1 MKINFKRVATAALAV
16 AMSLSLASPALAVDP
31 EATPAPVTEG
41 NLTVTG
47 HELTGK
53 NVFAVRMFTAT
64 VNKTTD
70 SEGEEQTT
78 SYARTDYELEDKWL
92 PFFESLKGVT
102 IPDEATEEKKKD
114 AALAYVEGLVANS
127 DTEWAAFAEKA
138 QDWLY
143 KQSLYTVAEETVTI
157 KKDWQALAYVEKA
170 TKVDPVKPNE
180 APSGSAVFESL
191 PSGYYI
197 VFPEGGSTGN
207 SGRATDAML
216 INIPTDKDGATWKI
230 KSTFPTV
237 NKKVDTDGDGADST
251 PPADNGSAQVG
262 DIVTFTLTSKVPDM
276 SDYTEFY
283 FAFNDTLSR
292 GLALVDAGNAVV
304 SEEKNPV
311 TEDDV
316 TVTIGEELVTSG
328 YKVSLHGT
336 VLKVEFTDL
345 KKVAQA
351 AETEDVGKEIV
362 VTYQAMITEDAVV
375 GNPALNTVEVE
386 YSNDPSKQT
395 HGTST
400 PDESKVYTYKID
412 VNKWASDIAGE
423 KTGNLAGAEFI
434 LSTSATA
441 PTAEEIEDDYT
452 TYKGLVKLNGIDKAY
467 RVAKPGEK
475 SVNSFITVDSG
486 DTTISGLEAGTYY
499 LHEVAA
505 PSGYNKLKKPIT
517 IVIAVKDYTTGAATI
532 TVNGTAVSGDSTVV
546 DVENKK
552 GIELPETG
560 SIGTIGLTAA
570 GVAIVLLGV
579 FAPRKKKK
587 SNQE

>member
-1 MKINFKRVATAALAV
+1 MKINFKHVATAALAV
-16 AMSLSLASPALAVDP
+16 AMSLSLASPALA
-31 EATPAPVTEG
+31 EPVTTTESYG
-41 NLTVTG
+41 SLTVTG
-47 HELTGK
+47 NELAGK

-92 PFFESLKGVT
+92 PFFESLEGVT

-127 DTEWAAFAEKA
+127 ETEWAAFAEKA

-143 KQSLYTVAEETVTI
+143 KKSLYTVAEETVTI
-157 KKDWQALAYVEKA
+157 TNDWQALAYVEKA

-237 NKKVDTDGDGADST
+237 NKKVDTDGGGADST
-251 PPADNGSAQVG
+251 PAADNGSAQVG

-276 SDYTEFY
+276 SDYTTFY
-283 FAFNDTLSR
+283 FAFNDTLSN
-292 GLALVDAGNAVV
+292 GLEFVKVA
-304 SEEKNPV
+304 EEV
-311 TEDDV
+311 ADTDV
-316 TVTIGEELVTSG
+316 TVTIGGKDVTDG
-328 YKVSLHGT
+328 YTVSLSGGKD
-336 VLKVEFTDL
+336 LKIEFTDL
-345 KKVAQA
+345 KN
-351 AETEDVGKEIV
+351 DVIVTDGTVTPGAEIV

-386 YSNDPSKQT
+386 YSNDPSKHT

-412 VNKWASDIAGE
+412 VNKWASDIVGE
-423 KTGNLAGAEFI
+423 KAGNLAGAEFI

-452 TYKGLVKLNGIDKAY
+452 TYKGLVKLNGSDKIY
-467 RVAKPGEK
+467 RVAEPGEK
-475 SVNSFITVDSG
+475 SVNSFTTVDSG
-486 DTTISGLEAGTYY
+486 DTTISGLKAGTYY

-517 IVIAVKDYTTGAATI
+517 IVIAVRDYTTGAATI

-560 SIGTIGLTAA
+560 SIGTIGLTVA
-570 GVAIVLLGV
+570 GAAIVLLGV